1 MLVYQRVTLCANFFL
16 GVEDWILLGFF
27 HCFLYQKFHPIP
39 NSPLKDMA
47 IDCFL
52 RPIRYSDTP
61 ISSQLWEQTSRCSW
75 HADGWRPIPGWCY
88 QGSASRGTACCFWFL
103 RLGWWESLE
112 KSGSRS
118 WGWKTSQIP
127 MDPMVSG
134 SCFTKTPKLMDFSRR
149 RRKSIHPWPGSFGS
163 DEAPIYSKSLNHV
176 ETNTGSI
183 WNSASKFLTAQC
195 CSKFVCEKI
204 HAAVRTGVASWP

>member
-1 MLVYQRVTLCANFFL
+1 MERSTIFHGKTHYKWWFSIVMLVYQRVTLCANFFL

-75 HADGWRPIPGWCY
+75 HADGWRPNPWMVLSRQRFARHGLLFLISQAWMMGKFREIRIPQLGVKDQPNTY
-88 QGSASRGTACCFWFL
+88 GSYGFW
-103 RLGWWESLE
+103 
-112 KSGSRS
+112 
-118 WGWKTSQIP
+118 
-127 MDPMVSG
+127 
-134 SCFTKTPKLMDFSRR
+134 
-149 RRKSIHPWPGSFGS
+149 
-163 DEAPIYSKSLNHV
+163 
-176 ETNTGSI
+176 
-183 WNSASKFLTAQC
+183 
-195 CSKFVCEKI
+195 
-204 HAAVRTGVASWP
+204 